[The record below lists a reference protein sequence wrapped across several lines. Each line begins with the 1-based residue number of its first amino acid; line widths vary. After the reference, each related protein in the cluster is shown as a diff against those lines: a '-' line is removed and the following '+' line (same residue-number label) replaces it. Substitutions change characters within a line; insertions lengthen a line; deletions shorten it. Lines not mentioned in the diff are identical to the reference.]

1 MLRLLFKKQMLELN
15 QGFFQDKK
23 KGKRR
28 SAVSTA
34 ALILLYLSLL
44 VCLGG
49 IFFYVGKVLCLPL
62 VQAGIGWLYFAIMG
76 MIALA
81 LGVFGSVFNTFAG
94 LYQAKDNDLLLSL
107 PIPLYAILLVRL
119 SGVYVMG
126 LLFGSIVMIPSIIVY
141 VMTVQPEVGAV
152 LGGVVWLLL
161 ISLCNLILSCIL
173 GWIVAKI
180 NSRLRNKSLLT
191 VVVSLAFL
199 GGYYYV
205 WFQANHLLQ
214 MLIINSMTLGAKI
227 KGAVYP
233 LYLLGRVGEGDIVSA
248 LLCAG
253 VLFVVMALVYWILS
267 YNFVKLAASSSG
279 KQHIHYREKR
289 LRRRSRMGALLV
301 KEARRFLSSSTYM
314 LNCSLGTLFLIV
326 ASVFLLIKGNWIQNA
341 LLQFFEA
348 DMGMVSLIGCVGVCG
363 LVSMNDITAPSVSL
377 EGKNLW
383 IVQSLPIASWDVL
396 KAKLYLHLLLT
407 GIPAVLCALCMAV
420 AFRLSL
426 PMAFAAILMV
436 FLFTLLS
443 AETGLWMNL
452 KMPNVNWKSEI
463 VVVKQSI
470 SVFLVL
476 LLNLVYTLA
485 IMMVYILT
493 GKPMNVDL
501 YISVCCLL
509 TAALCIWIFCWLK
522 ARGTKILENL

>member
-1 MLRLLFKKQMLELN
+1 MLGILFKKQMSELN
-15 QGFFQDKK
+15 QSFFQDRK

-34 ALILLYLSLL
+34 ALVLLYLSLL

-49 IFFYVGKVLCLPL
+49 IFFYVGKVLCQPL
-62 VQAGIGWLYFAIMG
+62 LQAGIGWLYFTIMG

-81 LGVFGSVFNTFAG
+81 LGIFGSIFNTFAS

-107 PIPLYAILLVRL
+107 PIPIRAILLVRL

-126 LLFGSIVMIPSIIVY
+126 LLYGSIVTIPAIIVY
-141 VMTVQPEVGAV
+141 VMTAGAGAV
-152 LGGVVWLLL
+152 LGGIVWLFL

-173 GWIVAKI
+173 GWVVAKI

-214 MLIINSMTLGAKI
+214 MLIINSMTVGAKI

-233 LYLLGRVGEGDIVSA
+233 LYLSGRVGEGDIVSA
-248 LLCAG
+248 LLCAA
-253 VLFVVMALVYWILS
+253 VLFAAAALVYRILS
-267 YNFVKLAASSSG
+267 YNFVKMTASSSG
-279 KQHIHYREKR
+279 KQHTRYREKR
-289 LRRRSRMGALLV
+289 LRRKSCMGALLTREV
-301 KEARRFLSSSTYM
+301 RRFLSSSTYM
-314 LNCSLGTLFLIV
+314 LNCSLGTLFLV
-326 ASVFLLIKGNWIQNA
+326 AASVFLLVKGNWILGA
-341 LLQFFEA
+341 LWQFFEA
-348 DMGMVSLIGCVGVCG
+348 DMKMVFLIGCVGVCG
-363 LVSMNDITAPSVSL
+363 LAAMNDITAPSVSL

-383 IVQSLPIASWDVL
+383 ILQSLPIASWDVL
-396 KAKLYLHLLLT
+396 KVKLYLHLLLT
-407 GIPAVLCALCMAV
+407 GIPAILCTVCMAV
-420 AFRLSL
+420 VFRFSL
-426 PMAFAAILMV
+426 LMASAAILMV

-452 KMPNVNWKSEI
+452 KMPNLNWKSETA
-463 VVVKQSI
+463 VVKQSI

-476 LLNLVYTLA
+476 LLNLVYAFA
-485 IMMVYILT
+485 IMGVYVIT
-493 GKPMNVDL
+493 GEPLGAEL
-501 YISVCCLL
+501 YIFGCCLL
-509 TAALCIWIFCWLK
+509 TAVLCFWIFYWLK
-522 ARGTKILENL
+522 TRGTKILENL